1 MTRFEFNIMFRNRVR
16 AALKTAKE
24 TGNPPNLTALP
35 RERRLTIELTRKGQ
49 LHPVDLEQMI
59 REEVALGV

>member
-1 MTRFEFNIMFRNRVR
+1 MTRFEFDIMFRNRVR
-16 AALKTAKE
+16 AALKRAKE
-24 TGNPPNLTALP
+24 TGTRPDLTALP
-35 RERRLTIELTRKGQ
+35 KEKRLTLELTRKGQ

>member
-1 MTRFEFNIMFRNRVR
+1 MTRFEFDIMFRNRVR
-16 AALKTAKE
+16 AALKTAKA
-24 TGNPPNLTALP
+24 TGTRPDLTALP
-35 RERRLTIELTRKGQ
+35 KERRLTIELTRKGQ